1 MDIKM
6 VNDLQNWIRDYV
18 ESANSKGVVL
28 GMSGGKDSLIVAK
41 LCINALGNEN
51 VYGVIMPNG
60 EMKDFSDAQKTCEL
74 LKMPYTVINIADAY
88 NSVIENTKNLLKGV
102 KKEITSVSLVNT
114 APRIRMTTL
123 YSIAGS
129 LNYLVANTSNLSE
142 AMTGYTTKW
151 GDNVGDFA
159 PIANFTKTE
168 VCEIGDLLNLPKD
181 LVFKKPSDGLTGKT
195 DEDNMGITYDE
206 LDSYIR
212 EGKTP
217 KNFEKIQKL
226 FKISKHKRNGIAKFE
241 NNLPNHFFN

>member
-6 VNDLQNWIRDYV
+6 INDLQNWIKDYV
-18 ESANSKGVVL
+18 ASAHSKGVVL

-41 LCINALGNEN
+41 LCINALGNQN
-51 VYGVIMPNG
+51 VFGVIMPNG

-74 LKMPYTVINIADAY
+74 LEMPYTVINIADAY
-88 NSVIENTKNLLKGV
+88 DSVIENTKKVLEPMQKQ
-102 KKEITSVSLVNT
+102 ISSVSLVNT

-123 YSIAGS
+123 YSIAAS
-129 LNYLVANTSNLSE
+129 LGYLVANTSNLSE

-168 VCEIGDLLNLPKD
+168 VCKMGELLGLPYD
-181 LVFKKPSDGLTGKT
+181 LVFKKPSNGLTGKT

-206 LDSYIR
+206 LDLYIR
-212 EGKTP
+212 EGKIP
-217 KNFEKIQKL
+217 QNYERIQKL
-226 FKISKHKRNGIAKFE
+226 FNISNHKRNGIAKFE